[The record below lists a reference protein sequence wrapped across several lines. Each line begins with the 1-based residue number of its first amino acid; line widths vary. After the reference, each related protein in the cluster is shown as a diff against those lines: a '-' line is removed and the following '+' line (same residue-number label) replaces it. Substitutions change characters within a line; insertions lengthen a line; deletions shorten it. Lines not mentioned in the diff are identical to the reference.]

1 MAEEAQAVAF
11 GVEPDERLFVE
22 SVAKAMRVLDV
33 FRCDRPLSVAEV
45 ARATGIGRSAA
56 QRFIH
61 TWAVMNYI
69 RRAEGGKGYV
79 LTPRVL
85 DTAHQ
90 YYRSHYVLER
100 AHPYLVE
107 AGRRAQERVGFG
119 EIDQT
124 DYVLLFQTPSPR
136 SSDPRNIVATRYPA
150 YLSTSGLAIM
160 AFLPDAE
167 VEAILAR
174 TDLKPVTSHTVT
186 DPAAIRALLAEVRAR
201 GYCISEQLS
210 DYGRIAVS
218 APVFEGSHVIGA
230 VNISTLLVRHSRASV
245 EAELMPI
252 AFETAQTISSLFRK

>member
-1 MAEEAQAVAF
+1 MTHQDTADQV
-11 GVEPDERLFVE
+11 VRDERLFVE
-22 SVAKAMRVLDV
+22 SAEKAMRVLEV
-33 FRCDRPLSVAEV
+33 FRCDKPHSVADV
-45 ARATGIGRSAA
+45 ARLTGIGRSAA

-61 TWAVMNYI
+61 TWLVMSYI
-69 RRAEGGKGYV
+69 RKAESGKGYV

-85 DTAHQ
+85 RTTHQ

-107 AGRRAQERVGFG
+107 AGRRAEERVGFG
-119 EIDQT
+119 EIDDT

-136 SSDPRNIVATRYPA
+136 SSDPFNIMGTRYPA

-160 AFLPDAE
+160 AFLPKEE
-167 VEAILAR
+167 VDAILAR
-174 TDLKPVTSHTVT
+174 TDLAAVTSHTIT
-186 DPAAIRALLAEVRAR
+186 DPKAIHRLLAETRKK
-201 GYCISEQLS
+201 GYCITEQLS

-218 APVFEGSHVIGA
+218 APVFEGGKVIGA

-252 AFETAQTISSLFRK
+252 AFETARTVSAIFNK